1 MIDDNNPTVAKI
13 KQFKCSKHFT
23 AGKKIVLRYTAVYRD
38 LGDTGIVTSV
48 STVSIEARGYRTTLL
63 PLTLALA

>member
-1 MIDDNNPTVAKI
+1 M
-13 KQFKCSKHFT
+13 FKTFYRT
-23 AGKKIVLRYTAVYRD
+23 EKIVLRYTAVYRD